1 MVWLEGENS
10 ITLTPPYTIEETDLF
25 VAYYSS
31 AEWSCHLALNW
42 ALPVNVIDLYAEF
55 RCMTNGLPGVSK
67 GLLGACQLFGID
79 AIAESKKEGA
89 RQRIILGSPYT
100 EEEKNIF

>member
-10 ITLTPPYTIEETDLF
+10 ITLTPPYPIGETDLF

-79 AIAESKKEGA
+79 AIAE
-89 RQRIILGSPYT
+89 
-100 EEEKNIF
+100 